1 MNMKKGQR
9 VIIFSITIIC
19 LIGLLYTFKSFRF
32 STSQETSKLTGFP
45 IWYEIE
51 KSEASIAWF
60 GYLII
65 IIFCSTL
72 ASLIF
77 THNKSIPKVY
87 ISYFIFPDH
96 PDDNHSST
104 LSTKLFN
111 KILAYFSLFTFISDL
126 ALQILYPGKLWSSFD
141 SFHSLLELI
150 IILYLTFGQFKFFI
164 FFICMKYIILV
175 NLLTIT
181 LKWPLD
187 AIWFKMQD
195 LMLDF
200 ALVIIFLR
208 IYIRTYLYIKNQDSS
223 QFPEG
228 NDPQE
233 EFNSN
238 TKFSKFTNQI
248 ILLPIAAFVH
258 MFGTIATL
266 FVHPTGDMI
275 FMLSHAVSFLMY
287 TFYIYLDTHYT
298 TNISNF
304 KNIVLPYT
312 PTWKLLFIFLWSIIL
327 SIFILRITAL
337 FLLISV

>member
-96 PDDNHSST
+96 PDYNHSST
-104 LSTKLFN
+104 LSTKFFN

-141 SFHSLLELI
+141 SFHI
-150 IILYLTFGQFKFFI
+150 
-164 FFICMKYIILV
+164 

-266 FVHPTGDMI
+266 FVHPTG
-275 FMLSHAVSFLMY
+275 
-287 TFYIYLDTHYT
+287 
-298 TNISNF
+298 
-304 KNIVLPYT
+304 
-312 PTWKLLFIFLWSIIL
+312 
-327 SIFILRITAL
+327 
-337 FLLISV
+337 